1 MRLRYPEMSKAL
13 NASGR
18 HIAFNM
24 CEWGQKNPWEWG
36 DACAQSWRATK
47 DHTGQPPAY
56 STQLRRATHTA
67 IQSVPVTCDSV

>member
-1 MRLRYPEMSKAL
+1 MGKAL

-47 DHTGQPPAY
+47 DHTGQRWVPAY
-56 STQLRRATHTA
+56 SPPNCEYCESPHTRGLY
-67 IQSVPVTCDSV
+67 P